1 MHKGGRLKTRNGFVS
16 NSSSSNF
23 VMIGYKLDP
32 HFDKD
37 DFVRRCCP
45 DKYRDIQAEHKAS
58 DLPMAIDEF
67 FCCSTLG
74 DGIQYLSSDNEGYL
88 GKVLVDEEYFDEIK
102 ILDGVE
108 FSKIMKEVQEFMGK
122 DEPPSLIF
130 GARAC

>member
-1 MHKGGRLKTRNGFVS
+1 MKTRSGFVS

-23 VMIGYKLDP
+23 VMIGYKLDSD
-32 HFDKD
+32 FDKD
-37 DFVRRCCP
+37 DFVRRYCP
-45 DKYRDIQAEHKAS
+45 EKYKEIQAKHKAS
-58 DLPMAIDEF
+58 DLPEAIDEF

-74 DGIQYLSSDNEGYL
+74 NGIQYLSDDNEGYL
-88 GKVLVDEEYFDEIK
+88 GKVLADEEYFDGTK
-102 ILDGVE
+102 TLDGVE